1 MKIRSNRVDVWI
13 SGRAKIALGSVGS
26 LWVTECKL
34 NTKKKKPVAGNPHLL
49 NTKSDQGSDGFNL
62 LPNEMEK

>member
-34 NTKKKKPVAGNPHLL
+34 NTKKACGWEPTPP
-49 NTKSDQGSDGFNL
+49 KSDQGADGFNL
-62 LPNEMEK
+62 LPNEMET